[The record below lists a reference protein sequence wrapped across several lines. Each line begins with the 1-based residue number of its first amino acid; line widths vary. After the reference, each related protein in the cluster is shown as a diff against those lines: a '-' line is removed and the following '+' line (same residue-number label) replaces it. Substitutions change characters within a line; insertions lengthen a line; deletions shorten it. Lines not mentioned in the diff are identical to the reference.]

1 MALFNL
7 GRPKFHLLK

>member
-7 GRPKFHLLK
+7 SVS